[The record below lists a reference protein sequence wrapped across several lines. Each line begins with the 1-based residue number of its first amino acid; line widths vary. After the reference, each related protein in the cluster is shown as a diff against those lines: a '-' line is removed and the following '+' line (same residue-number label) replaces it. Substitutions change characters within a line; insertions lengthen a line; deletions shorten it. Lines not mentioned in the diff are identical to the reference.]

1 MRRLPSLPSLPILT
15 LASTLASLS
24 GQVQAQQPAS
34 TGGIRDTAA
43 LRPVVVT
50 ATRVAVATAAPT
62 ASATVLQ
69 GAELRLRGVQ
79 SVADALRE
87 VPGVAVVQQGSWGG
101 VTSLFVRGGESR
113 YTKVLIDGV
122 PANQPGGQLDLA
134 FLSLDDVERIEIVRG
149 PGSVL
154 YGSDAI
160 SGVVQIFTRQ
170 GRGPAAIRG
179 SVRGGT
185 FGTADADVGVS
196 GGWSRGSYALGAA
209 HHRSAGLLGDT
220 VATARGVTSDVEN
233 GFRNTVLTGSARVRP
248 DARTDVRGSL
258 RFNDG
263 RFHYPTGFD
272 GAIVPLQDAT
282 RDDRRLLATLDAG
295 RRLGARVET
304 RLALASHTMRFLS
317 ANLPSAPMD
326 TLRSYSR
333 STSDVFRRSA
343 DARVNVYVRP
353 GDVLTGG
360 IELSGQGEASEG
372 WTQARTG
379 PQRPAAPFEQTRRNV
394 GYYAQWLGDVAGR
407 LTYAVSGR
415 IDDNQRF
422 GTFTTGRASVSYAVP
437 TGTKLRAAY
446 GSAFKEPL
454 FSENFSTAF
463 SRGNP
468 ELGPERSRS
477 WELAVEQSLGSV
489 LTFGATYFDQRFR
502 DMIQFRSIPR
512 GAPASD
518 SVNYFNLGAAD
529 ARGLEVEARVAER
542 GNVSL
547 VASYT
552 LLRTRVVDPGASG
565 PPSFAR
571 DSALLRRP
579 AHTATATATYRLPR
593 RATFA
598 LTSSYVGARTDA
610 DFALFPSPRVQ
621 LAGYARF
628 DAAADLQVTQPD
640 GRRPG
645 VALTVRVDNALDRKF
660 EPVRRYQAPGRV
672 VLVGARFGT
681 P

>member
-1 MRRLPSLPSLPILT
+1 MSRRVSLLT
-15 LASTLASLS
+15 LVTTLAPVGAS
-24 GQVQAQQPAS
+24 AQQPAPS
-34 TGGIRDTAA
+34 AGARDTAA

-50 ATRVAVATAAPT
+50 ATRVAVPTAAPT

-69 GAELRLRGVQ
+69 GAELRARGVQ

-87 VPGVAVVQQGSWGG
+87 VPGAAVVQQGSWGG
-101 VTSLFVRGGESR
+101 ITSLFVRGGESR

-134 FLSLDDVERIEIVRG
+134 FLSLDDVERIEVVRG
-149 PGSVL
+149 PSSVL

-160 SGVVQIFTRQ
+160 SGVVQIFTRE
-170 GRGPAAIRG
+170 GRGPASVRG

-185 FGTADADVGVS
+185 FGTADADVGIS
-196 GGWSRGSYALGAA
+196 GGWSRGSYALGVA

-220 VATARGVTSDVEN
+220 VVQVRGVAADVEN
-233 GFRNTVLTGSARVRP
+233 GFRNTVLTGSARFQP
-248 DARTDVRGSL
+248 DARSDVRGSV
-258 RFNDG
+258 RWNDG

-282 RDDRRLLATLDAG
+282 RDDRRLLATVDAG
-295 RRLGARVET
+295 RRLSDRVEARV
-304 RLALASHTMRFLS
+304 ALASHTMRFVS

-360 IELSGQGEASEG
+360 VELSGQGEESG
-372 WTQARTG
+372 GFTRTRTG
-379 PQRPAAPFEQTRRNV
+379 PQQPAVPFDQTRRNV

-407 LTYAVSGR
+407 FTYAVSGR
-415 IDDNQRF
+415 VDDNQRF
-422 GTFTTGRASVSYAVP
+422 GTFTTGRASAAYAVP

-446 GSAFKEPL
+446 GTAFKEPL

-468 ELGPERSRS
+468 DLGPERSRS
-477 WELAVEQSLGSV
+477 WELAVEQSVGGVVTL
-489 LTFGATYFDQRFR
+489 GATYFDQRFR
-502 DMIQFRSIPR
+502 DMIQYRGIPR

-529 ARGLEVEARVAER
+529 ARGVELEARVAER
-542 GNVSL
+542 RDLSV

-552 LLRTRVVDPGASG
+552 FLRTRVVDPGASG

-610 DFALFPSPRVQ
+610 DFALFPSPRVE
-621 LAGYARF
+621 LGGYAKF
-628 DAAADLQVTQPD
+628 DAVADVQVTQPD

-645 VALTVRVDNALDRKF
+645 VALTLRVDNALDREF
-660 EPVRRYQAPGRV
+660 EPVRRYLAPGRV